1 MWYLVPRPKNKHV
14 IGTKWI
20 FKNKQDENGVI
31 VRNKARLVGEGYS
44 QMEEIDYEE
53 KFTPVVRFES
63 IRILLAIVCSLRIKL
78 YQTDIKS
85 AFLNGIM
92 SEEV

>member
-1 MWYLVPRPKNKHV
+1 
-14 IGTKWI
+14 
-20 FKNKQDENGVI
+20 
-31 VRNKARLVGEGYS
+31 
-44 QMEEIDYEE
+44 MEEIDYEE

-92 SEEV
+92 SEEVYVE

>member
-1 MWYLVPRPKNKHV
+1 M
-14 IGTKWI
+14 
-20 FKNKQDENGVI
+20 
-31 VRNKARLVGEGYS
+31 RNKARLVGEGYS

-92 SEEV
+92 SEEVYVE